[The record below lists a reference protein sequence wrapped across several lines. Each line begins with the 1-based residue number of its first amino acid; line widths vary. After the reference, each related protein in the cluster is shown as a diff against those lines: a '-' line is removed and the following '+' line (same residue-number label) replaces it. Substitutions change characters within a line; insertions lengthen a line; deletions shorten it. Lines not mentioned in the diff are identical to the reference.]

1 MLLTGNQRA
10 VSVQAR
16 RFSLRSRAMTIEP
29 PSSGAAAHSGRAGR
43 RHLTSRVASLAT
55 FALALQIATASAA
68 PDGAPVDASGNE
80 KERSEEHT
88 SELTSLMRI
97 SYAVF
102 CLKKTHQHTEY
113 QQ

>member
-16 RFSLRSRAMTIEP
+16 RFSLRSRAMNIEP

-43 RHLTSRVASLAT
+43 RHLTSRVASLAA

-68 PDGAPVDASGNE
+68 PDGAPVDASCNE
-80 KERSEEHT
+80 KDRKSVVVGKSVSVSVELGGRRSIKH
-88 SELTSLMRI
+88 
-97 SYAVF
+97 
-102 CLKKTHQHTEY
+102 KK
-113 QQ
+113 